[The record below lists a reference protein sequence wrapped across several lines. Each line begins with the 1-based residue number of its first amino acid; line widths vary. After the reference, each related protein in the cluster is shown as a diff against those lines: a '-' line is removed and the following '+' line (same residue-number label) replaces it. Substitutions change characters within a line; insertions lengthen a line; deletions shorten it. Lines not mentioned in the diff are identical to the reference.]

1 MTMEIVTVYE
11 GLIQGRSSKERWMEG
26 ESIGLVNDGSPG
38 GAVRW
43 SNGLLESKEAVG
55 PQMKHRRK
63 SSREDRRSKRVLLL
77 AMPIPVHLE

>member
-1 MTMEIVTVYE
+1 MMVALE
-11 GLIQGRSSKERWMEG
+11 
-26 ESIGLVNDGSPG
+26 

-63 SSREDRRSKRVLLL
+63 SSREDRRSKGALLL